1 MTEGL
6 WQFGGGRRVFVGY
19 RVAQMELFVAVA
31 RLVAGFDIMA
41 VSFPS
46 SLSFCLPFFH
56 VSMGF
61 VAGGSEMSGR

>member
-1 MTEGL
+1 M
-6 WQFGGGRRVFVGY
+6 GY
-19 RVAQMELFVAVA
+19 SVAQMELFVAVA

>member
-6 WQFGGGRRVFVGY
+6 WQLGERRRVCVGY

-31 RLVAGFDIMA
+31 RLAAGFDFVA

-46 SLSFCLPFFH
+46 SLSLSLPSFH
-56 VSMGF
+56 VSVGF
-61 VAGGSEMSGR
+61 VAGEGLG

>member
-6 WQFGGGRRVFVGY
+6 WQLGERRGVCVGY

-31 RLVAGFDIMA
+31 RLAAGFDFVV

-46 SLSFCLPFFH
+46 FLPHVGGFC
-56 VSMGF
+56 GR
-61 VAGGSEMSGR
+61 GESEMSGR

>member
-31 RLVAGFDIMA
+31 RLVAGFDFMA

-46 SLSFCLPFFH
+46 SLSFFLSFH
-56 VSMGF
+56 VSVGF
-61 VAGGSEMSGR
+61 VAGEGLR